1 MLCNLLRLV
10 WLRPQGYVKNLGSG
24 GFPAGY
30 SMILPYN
37 LPAGY
42 EGDVRSPYH
51 CLLGFFN
58 DVLGR

>member
-1 MLCNLLRLV
+1 MASATGLCQEFGKG
-10 WLRPQGYVKNLGSG
+10 W
-24 GFPAGY
+24 FPAGY
-30 SMILPYN
+30 NMILPHN